1 MEFRTTGPAP
11 GPDLGRPGLGP
22 GGSTGPDRLDQDR
35 TRSKMF
41 FQNRLKNNLWCF
53 ICTPDQSNVTLDR
66 LGYIFDFSSVLMLHN
81 CLKKSWARSDLSG
94 SVGST
99 GPGPGRTKLHA
110 PGCLRK
116 LIWQPM
122 KNNPG
127 HLFISF
133 FFLFLYYF
141 YSVF

>member
-1 MEFRTTGPAP
+1 M
-11 GPDLGRPGLGP
+11 
-22 GGSTGPDRLDQDR
+22 
-35 TRSKMF
+35 
-41 FQNRLKNNLWCF
+41 WCF

-122 KNNPG
+122 KNNPC
-127 HLFISF
+127 HYF
-133 FFLFLYYF
+133 FFFYYF
-141 YSVF
+141 YCFGPAQENIDIATTNIPQNSGLIMIRLILTKIHCKNRREKNGRDCFSWIAISTF